1 MSRFLKSPR
10 RLAPNQPWGYLYQ
23 PLRAPRAHPLWV
35 ASRGHV
41 VLTHGNTVT
50 QHTHTLVYMQIQH
63 THNHTW
69 RHSHIW
75 YEATGKSVVTYL
87 HRVGAHRGLCGVLKF
102 CLTSGK
108 GFYFRLLRHWKEST
122 DSTLKQTKCRIFLLF
137 RGAINVM
144 YRFQTQTELPSA
156 VKWVNLL

>member
-1 MSRFLKSPR
+1 MGPSGSSTLSC
-10 RLAPNQPWGYLYQ
+10 LE
-23 PLRAPRAHPLWV
+23 RARCSHTRKYSDTA
-35 ASRGHV
+35 
-41 VLTHGNTVT
+41 
-50 QHTHTLVYMQIQH
+50 HTHTLVYMQIQH
-63 THNHTW
+63 THNHIW

-108 GFYFRLLRHWKEST
+108 GFYFRLLRRWKEST

-144 YRFQTQTELPSA
+144 YRFQIQTELQSV
-156 VKWVNLL
+156 VKWVKLLSGLSVLEVKVSGDCWLAGCRQ